1 MISDISDIQTA
12 MLGMVNL
19 LNFDLRGNPVIDTE
33 KYRDK
38 VIMMSS
44 SLQAINDKKILLHER
59 EFIKELYKRKMT
71 TK

>member
-59 EFIKELYKRKMT
+59 EFIKEFYKRKMT